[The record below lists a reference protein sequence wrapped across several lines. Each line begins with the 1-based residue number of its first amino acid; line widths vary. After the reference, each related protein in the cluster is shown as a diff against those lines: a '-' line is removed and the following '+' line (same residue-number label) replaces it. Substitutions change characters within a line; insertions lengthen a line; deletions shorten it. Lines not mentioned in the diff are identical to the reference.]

1 MALGSIGGFE
11 LPYFTKK
18 KALRKVNILDKVRND
33 SELMSYIPDD
43 ININSLTRDFL
54 LSVLMTGS
62 QDKYFSL
69 YKQYKEIMAEKED
82 KRLIKY
88 VLPISETLKNKL
100 MEYSPV
106 DV

>member
-1 MALGSIGGFE
+1 
-11 LPYFTKK
+11 
-18 KALRKVNILDKVRND
+18 
-33 SELMSYIPDD
+33 MSYIPDD
-43 ININSLTRDFL
+43 INISSLTRDFL

-62 QDKYFSL
+62 QEKYFSL

-82 KRLIKY
+82 KRLQRY
-88 VLPISETLKNKL
+88 VSPISDTLKNKL